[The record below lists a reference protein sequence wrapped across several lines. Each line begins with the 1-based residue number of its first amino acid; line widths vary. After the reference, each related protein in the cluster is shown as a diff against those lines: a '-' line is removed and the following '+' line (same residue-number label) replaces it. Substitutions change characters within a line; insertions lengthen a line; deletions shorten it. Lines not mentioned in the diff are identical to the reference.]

1 MTLLMPTVHRRAFL
15 SLLIALMLLLPTA
28 AQETTAPRYRVLA
41 LKEGLSADSCRL
53 EFEYLVS
60 NIGAASTQETVV
72 QLTAL
77 GQQDVMLDSSPV
89 PALPTGGQGATV
101 NLSAPTS
108 NFPPNTNQTFQVRV
122 LLNGADAFGA
132 SPRTVSLS
140 IPPVPEN
147 CRAATGKAAVPFTI
161 PIINYTLDLANPT
174 RDELLLGA
182 GLAFVLLLFILILF
196 RLRRLLFGRP
206 PAFGTHLPPYA
217 TTPPIDPYS
226 QNGIRQSWQP
236 YAQNNTI
243 TQPSVRGTNAVVKQL
258 LGADGQYLNGW
269 TITALRLSQYDQ
281 YGRVART
288 YTPGP
293 LNVVRAIN
301 RLAHSRKSLDA
312 DQLERRVMPLA
323 RQLIRQLMKRITP
336 RSAVLPV
343 ALDLRLK
350 GHHGEVSIVFELYQ
364 SDGQQWHL
372 LDRWQPEMTVVGK
385 TIYETYT
392 YTIHGQSG
400 GESYKDFR
408 ARLPLDLARLLS
420 ELIAPRV
427 RMPATAPMPSPA
439 TSAGQ
444 QPRVMVTPEQPMP
457 PVAPLGSAA
466 DGESKG

>member
-1 MTLLMPTVHRRAFL
+1 MPTVHRRALF
-15 SLLIALMLLLPTA
+15 SLMLIALMMLLPTA
-28 AQETTAPRYRVLA
+28 AQETAAPRYRVLA
-41 LKEGLSADSCRL
+41 LKEGLSADACQL

-60 NIGAASTQETVV
+60 NIGAASTQPTTVE
-72 QLTAL
+72 LRAL
-77 GQQDVMLDSSPV
+77 SQPDTVLASWPV
-89 PALPTGGQGATV
+89 PALPTGGQGETV
-101 NLSAPTS
+101 NLSTATS
-108 NFPPNTNQTFQVRV
+108 NFPPDTNQTFQVRV

-147 CRAATGKAAVPFTI
+147 CRAAAGEAAVPFTI
-161 PIINYTLDLANPT
+161 PVINYTLDLANPT

-182 GLAFVLLLFILILF
+182 GLAFVLLLFLLILL

-243 TQPSVRGTNAVVKQL
+243 TQPAVRGTNAVVKLL

-288 YTPGP
+288 YTAGP
-293 LNVVRAIN
+293 LGAVRAIN
-301 RLAHSRKSLDA
+301 RLAHSRNPLDA
-312 DQLERRVMPLA
+312 EQLERKVTPLA
-323 RQLIRQLMKRITP
+323 RQLIRQLMRRITP

-400 GESYKDFR
+400 GESFKDFR

-427 RMPATAPMPSPA
+427 RTSSPA
-439 TSAGQ
+439 PSAATPGQ
-444 QPRVMVTPEQPMP
+444 QPRTMVTPEQPMP
-457 PVAPLGSAA
+457 PVAPLGSAT

>member
-1 MTLLMPTVHRRAFL
+1 MPTVHRRAFV
-15 SLLIALMLLLPTA
+15 SLLIALIMLLPSA
-28 AQETTAPRYRVLA
+28 AQETAAPRYRVLA

-60 NIGAASTQETVV
+60 NIGAASTQPTTVE
-72 QLTAL
+72 LRAL
-77 GQQDVMLDSSPV
+77 SQPDTVLASWPV
-89 PALPTGGQGATV
+89 SALPTGGQGETV
-101 NLSAPTS
+101 NLSTATA

-122 LLNGADAFGA
+122 LLDGADAFGA

-140 IPPVPEN
+140 IPSVPEN
-147 CRAATGKAAVPFTI
+147 CRAVTREAAVPFTI
-161 PIINYTLDLANPT
+161 PVLNYTLDLANPT

-182 GLAFVLLLFILILF
+182 GGAFVLLLILFILL

-206 PAFGTHLPPYA
+206 PAFGMHLPPYA

-243 TQPSVRGTNAVVKQL
+243 TQPAVRGTNAVVKLL

-288 YTPGP
+288 YTAGP
-293 LNVVRAIN
+293 LSAVRAIN
-301 RLAHSRKSLDA
+301 RLAHSRKPLDA
-312 DQLERRVMPLA
+312 EQLERKVTPLA

-343 ALDLRLK
+343 AFDLRLK

-427 RMPATAPMPSPA
+427 RPPANTPSSSPATA
-439 TSAGQ
+439 AGQ

-457 PVAPLGSAA
+457 PVAPLGSAM